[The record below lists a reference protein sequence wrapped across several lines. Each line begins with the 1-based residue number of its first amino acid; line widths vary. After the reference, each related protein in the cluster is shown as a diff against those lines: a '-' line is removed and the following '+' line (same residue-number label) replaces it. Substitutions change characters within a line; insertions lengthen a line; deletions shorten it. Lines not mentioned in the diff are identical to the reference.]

1 MIAVRVLAVSG
12 SLRPESHN
20 SQLLRAARELAPE
33 GIEWDV
39 YDGLITIPPFHGE
52 REDPDAPEAVLALA

>member
-1 MIAVRVLAVSG
+1 MRVLAVSG

-33 GIEWDV
+33 AIEWDT
-39 YDGLITIPPFHGE
+39 YDALITIPPFHGE
-52 REDPDAPEAVLALA
+52 RDDPDAP